1 MDVTAPPPVHVY
13 ADCTRSR
20 WGRSE
25 GLYVRV
31 RRMRLRPV
39 TIADSCP
46 ANITPGAATTDRSII
61 IDYSSRKVIGRR
73 IEKVDS
79 FRPET
84 RN

>member
-1 MDVTAPPPVHVY
+1 MGVTAPPPVHVY

-39 TIADSCP
+39 TIADCCP